1 MVSGSCK
8 EKLVFYYG
16 FDRLEELLRY
26 EKVVLQ
32 PDHYTEEELCFL
44 RDRGV
49 FPLAYLSVGEDP
61 GSDAPWHIP
70 EKRSAWGSSWVDPHH
85 PEWVARLLEKT
96 RSTLTKGFLGLF
108 LDTLDTASEVSREGA
123 LSLVKRIRNEA
134 KRAYILANRGF
145 ALLPEL
151 AQYVNGILF
160 ESFSTTHSPQYARLP
175 EDHLKQNEIIACYL
189 KTFGKELFALDYA
202 DSEKLRAFAC
212 RRARNFG
219 LHPVVSDKYLTL
231 LP

>member
-8 EKLVFYYG
+8 EKLILYYG

-32 PDHYTEEELCFL
+32 PDHYMEEELRFL
-44 RDRGV
+44 KNGGV
-49 FPLAYLSVGEDP
+49 SPLAYLSVGEDP

-70 EKRSAWGSSWVDPHH
+70 GKRSEWGGFWVDPYH

-96 RSTLTKGFLGLF
+96 RFALAKGFLGLF
-108 LDTLDTASEVSREGA
+108 LDTLDTAAEVSREGA
-123 LSLVKRIRNEA
+123 LYLVKRMRNEA
-134 KRAYILANRGF
+134 KKAYILANRGF

-160 ESFSTTHSPQYARLP
+160 ESFSTTHSPRYARLS
-175 EDHLKQNEIIACYL
+175 EDRLRQNEIIAYYL

-202 DSEKLRAFAC
+202 DSEELRAFAC
-212 RRARNFG
+212 QRARNLG
-219 LHPVVSDKYLTL
+219 LYPVVSDKYLTF